1 MIHATSHNPTLHT
14 HTCARA
20 LVDELT
26 HRTPHASP
34 PLPPNTTTQHTSSGL
49 DTLMHAQSGTGKT
62 AAFSIG
68 MLNQL
73 DTSRPGTQAL
83 ILSPTRD
90 LALQTERVVSALGDY
105 MKVRVHSSIG
115 GRSGRDDGVA
125 LRSGPHVVTG
135 TPGRVVDNIQRG
147 SLDVRGIQTLIL
159 DEVDVMLDEGFVD
172 AVRDVIQ
179 ALNSDCQVVVVSAT
193 YTAAVHDICDKILRN
208 PVKIVIPTEEIT
220 LAGIKQF
227 YVDCGSN
234 DAKID
239 VLLDLYSTLSAGQ
252 SVVFVNSR
260 RRAIE
265 LGEEMDRA
273 DHTVSVIHG
282 ELTMSEREI
291 VLQEFVTGASRVLIA
306 TDIVARGIDAQQVSV
321 VLNVDLPHDRENYIH
336 RIGRAGRF
344 GRKGIAINL
353 VAGDSHR
360 DVAKLRELEQFYS
373 CDISEMPSDVL
384 EYL

>member
-1 MIHATSHNPTLHT
+1 
-14 HTCARA
+14 
-20 LVDELT
+20 
-26 HRTPHASP
+26 
-34 PLPPNTTTQHTSSGL
+34 
-49 DTLMHAQSGTGKT
+49 
-62 AAFSIG
+62 
-68 MLNQL
+68 
-73 DTSRPGTQAL
+73 
-83 ILSPTRD
+83 
-90 LALQTERVVSALGDY
+90 

-227 YVDCGSN
+227 YVDCGAN